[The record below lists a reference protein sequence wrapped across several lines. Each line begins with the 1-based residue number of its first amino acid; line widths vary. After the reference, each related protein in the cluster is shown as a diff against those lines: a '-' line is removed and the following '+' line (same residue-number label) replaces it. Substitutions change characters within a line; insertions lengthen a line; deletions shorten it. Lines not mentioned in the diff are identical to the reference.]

1 MSNNTNQQTN
11 NKQKKGVSFL
21 SLLIA
26 ILIIL
31 AVIAGVYFAL
41 FPDKADIPF
50 VSEEIENKINAF
62 IKKPDNAS
70 ETNSAQNDTE
80 NKGLLNSLQ
89 NSANEIFEKLSPEQP
104 AKISPDQNAENNLA
118 EHDMTPLV
126 QQNNT
131 FQENNAEEKT
141 PEDFAL
147 EPPSTITP
155 LESGRK
161 MLTEE
166 EIALAQEKDKQE
178 KLAKLEELRSNQLA
192 PSAQDTAFPSK
203 QGTLTSLVP
212 DTSFDPVVSLFFIQD
227 LADYLVN
234 NYKTDAD
241 GQAVLTTS
249 MPRINQRY
257 GTGLMGLEHM
267 KGRAG
272 VLEYAYNANMLPVLY
287 EHLSPALIRS
297 MRQIAKQKN
306 MPDAEQEKMFNAYA
320 KQCTVYARG
329 IRILQDIPQL
339 SENIQNLLAIE
350 NDLAQEER
358 FFAETMLGFEQ
369 NRDNKDLA
377 RTFEENIKQSSIR
390 SEQLRSRVS
399 KVKNDLKQ
407 YLVSHDE
414 NLASVPHLLELALWL
429 NRRNNTPANLAFADA
444 LEQFAHDLSTISYE

>member
-141 PEDFAL
+141 PEDFTL

-297 MRQIAKQKN
+297 MRQIAKQKTCR
-306 MPDAEQEKMFNAYA
+306 MPNRKKCSMPMPNNALSMPGAYA
-320 KQCTVYARG
+320 YCKTSPSFPKTFKICLPLRTIWHRKNAFLLKICSVLNKTGTTKIWRARLRKISNKAPYA
-329 IRILQDIPQL
+329 PN
-339 SENIQNLLAIE
+339 SC
-350 NDLAQEER
+350 
-358 FFAETMLGFEQ
+358 
-369 NRDNKDLA
+369 
-377 RTFEENIKQSSIR
+377 
-390 SEQLRSRVS
+390 
-399 KVKNDLKQ
+399 
-407 YLVSHDE
+407 
-414 NLASVPHLLELALWL
+414 VPA
-429 NRRNNTPANLAFADA
+429 
-444 LEQFAHDLSTISYE
+444 

>member
-161 MLTEE
+161 MLTE
-166 EIALAQEKDKQE
+166 
-178 KLAKLEELRSNQLA
+178 
-192 PSAQDTAFPSK
+192 
-203 QGTLTSLVP
+203 
-212 DTSFDPVVSLFFIQD
+212 
-227 LADYLVN
+227 
-234 NYKTDAD
+234 
-241 GQAVLTTS
+241 
-249 MPRINQRY
+249 
-257 GTGLMGLEHM
+257 
-267 KGRAG
+267 
-272 VLEYAYNANMLPVLY
+272 
-287 EHLSPALIRS
+287 
-297 MRQIAKQKN
+297 
-306 MPDAEQEKMFNAYA
+306 
-320 KQCTVYARG
+320 
-329 IRILQDIPQL
+329 
-339 SENIQNLLAIE
+339 
-350 NDLAQEER
+350 
-358 FFAETMLGFEQ
+358 
-369 NRDNKDLA
+369 
-377 RTFEENIKQSSIR
+377 
-390 SEQLRSRVS
+390 
-399 KVKNDLKQ
+399 
-407 YLVSHDE
+407 
-414 NLASVPHLLELALWL
+414 
-429 NRRNNTPANLAFADA
+429 
-444 LEQFAHDLSTISYE
+444 